1 MFLGVKESVSRLKS
15 CGRKI
20 ILFEL
25 VYKLGATAIVYPLLI
40 LLLEAVLKVSGVNY
54 LTNEYI
60 LKILSNPVTWIV
72 ILIALML
79 FVAYCVFE
87 MSYLLVC
94 FEADRQGSD
103 VTMLDIAI
111 TAFKNVRD
119 ILDFKRIP
127 VIMYF
132 FVSLLTVNIVVTCNL
147 VLTQTTRNVFRMYVI
162 NGFWLYKW
170 LLVIG
175 LAALFIYVIPRI
187 LVFSIAMLTGRSI
200 KEACSESVRIVK
212 GNLIKVILSLVLYN
226 IIILGLVVFFYIII
240 SVILVA
246 GVKLLDMAY
255 MGSAIYLSV
264 LKYIRVGTKFI
275 LVYTAIPLSFALVS
289 NMFYTFYDKDDIE
302 FEIIKCT
309 RKYKLRRKEVYYIV
323 LALSI
328 AVNVVYIAIGF
339 NKNPFERI
347 AIFHETNITAH
358 RGASLSA
365 PENTMAAFEQAVT
378 NMSDYIELDVQMT
391 KDGELV
397 IMHDSNAL
405 RTTGVNRNISD
416 MTLEEV
422 KCLDAGSYY
431 SKEYAGEQVPTLE
444 EVLDFVK
451 GRIKVNIE
459 IKSGDYGLS
468 VADKVADMIEDKGMQ
483 DECVVTSFEIDL
495 LRRVKQLQPDI
506 QVGYILV
513 VAYGDFYNMDDV
525 DFFSVNAAFLTKRMV
540 DAIHNSGKQIHA
552 WTVNNQ
558 SSIKNLTNKGVDNII
573 TDDPVLARETVY
585 SRDTSETIVNMSK
598 YVFNR

>member
-1 MFLGVKESVSRLKS
+1 MFSGVKESIGRLRS

-25 VYKLGATAIVYPLLI
+25 VYKLGATAVVYPLLI
-40 LLLEAVLKVSGVNY
+40 LLLEAVLKASGVSY

-60 LKILSNPVTWIV
+60 LKILANPVTWIV
-72 ILIALML
+72 LLAALVL
-79 FVAYCVFE
+79 FVAYCVYE

-94 FEADRQGSD
+94 FEADRQQSD

-111 TAFKNVRD
+111 TAFKNVKD
-119 ILDFKRIP
+119 ILDFKKIP

-147 VLTQTTRNVFRMYVI
+147 VLTQTTRNMFRIYVI

-170 LLVIG
+170 LIVIA

-187 LVFSIAMLTGRSI
+187 LVFSTAMLTGRTI
-200 KEACSESVRIVK
+200 KEACSESTRIVK
-212 GNLIKVILSLVLYN
+212 KNLIRVILLLVLYN
-226 IIILGLVVFFYIII
+226 VIILCVVALFYVII

-264 LKYIRVGTKFI
+264 LKYVRMGTKFI
-275 LVYTAIPLSFALVS
+275 LVYLSIPLSFALIS
-289 NMFYTFYDKDDIE
+289 NMFYTLYDKDDIE
-302 FEIIKCT
+302 FEIIRCT
-309 RKYKLRRKEVYYIV
+309 RKYRFRRKKVYYAV

-328 AVNVVYIAIGF
+328 IMDAVYVVIGF
-339 NKNPFERI
+339 NNNPFEKI

-365 PENTMAAFEQAVT
+365 PENTMAAFEQAVA

-405 RTTGVNRNISD
+405 RTTGVNRDISD
-416 MTLEEV
+416 MTLAEV
-422 KCLDAGSYY
+422 RNLDAGSYY
-431 SKEYAGEQVPTLE
+431 SAEYAGEKVPTLE
-444 EVLDFVK
+444 EVLDYAR
-451 GRIKVNIE
+451 GRIKINIE
-459 IKSGDYGLS
+459 IKSGNYGLS
-468 VADKVADMIEDKGMQ
+468 VADKVADMIEYKGMK
-483 DECVVTSFEIDL
+483 DECVVTSFEIEL

-506 QVGYILV
+506 QTGYILV

-573 TDDPVLARETVY
+573 TDDPVLARETIY

>member
-1 MFLGVKESVSRLKS
+1 M
-15 CGRKI
+15 
-20 ILFEL
+20 
-25 VYKLGATAIVYPLLI
+25 
-40 LLLEAVLKVSGVNY
+40 
-54 LTNEYI
+54 
-60 LKILSNPVTWIV
+60 
-72 ILIALML
+72 
-79 FVAYCVFE
+79 
-87 MSYLLVC
+87 
-94 FEADRQGSD
+94 
-103 VTMLDIAI
+103 
-111 TAFKNVRD
+111 
-119 ILDFKRIP
+119 
-127 VIMYF
+127 
-132 FVSLLTVNIVVTCNL
+132 
-147 VLTQTTRNVFRMYVI
+147 
-162 NGFWLYKW
+162 
-170 LLVIG
+170 
-175 LAALFIYVIPRI
+175 
-187 LVFSIAMLTGRSI
+187 
-200 KEACSESVRIVK
+200 
-212 GNLIKVILSLVLYN
+212 
-226 IIILGLVVFFYIII
+226 
-240 SVILVA
+240 
-246 GVKLLDMAY
+246 
-255 MGSAIYLSV
+255 
-264 LKYIRVGTKFI
+264 
-275 LVYTAIPLSFALVS
+275 
-289 NMFYTFYDKDDIE
+289 
-302 FEIIKCT
+302 
-309 RKYKLRRKEVYYIV
+309 
-323 LALSI
+323 
-328 AVNVVYIAIGF
+328 YIAIGF

-378 NMSDYIELDVQMT
+378 NMADYIELDVQMT

-444 EVLDFVK
+444 EVLDFAK

-468 VADKVADMIEDKGMQ
+468 VADKVADMIEDKGMR

-495 LRRVKQLQPDI
+495 LRRVKQLWPDI

>member
-1 MFLGVKESVSRLKS
+1 MFLGVKESISRLRACS
-15 CGRKI
+15 RKI

-25 VYKLGATAIVYPLLI
+25 IYKLGATAIVYPFLLF
-40 LLLEAVLKVSGVNY
+40 LLETVLKVSGVNY

-60 LKILSNPVTWIV
+60 LKILANPVTWIAV
-72 ILIALML
+72 IAALVL
-79 FVAYCVFE
+79 FVAYCVYE

-147 VLTQTTRNVFRMYVI
+147 LLTQTTRNMLRMYVI

-170 LLVIG
+170 LLIIA

-187 LVFSIAMLTGRSI
+187 LVFSIAILTGKSI
-200 KEACSESVRIVK
+200 KDACSESIRIVK
-212 GNLIKVILSLVLYN
+212 DNFIKVILSLALYN
-226 IIILGLVVFFYIII
+226 IIILGIVVLFYIVI
-240 SVILVA
+240 SVILVV
-246 GVKLLDMAY
+246 GVRLLDMAY
-255 MGSAIYLSV
+255 MGSAIYLSF
-264 LKYIRVGTKFI
+264 LKYIRTGTKFI
-275 LVYTAIPLSFALVS
+275 LLYTAIPLSFALVS
-289 NMFYTFYDKDDIE
+289 NMFYRFYDKDDIK
-302 FEIIKCT
+302 FNIIRCT
-309 RKYKLRRKEVYYIV
+309 RRYKLRRKEVYYSV
-323 LALSI
+323 LAFVT
-328 AVNVVYIAIGF
+328 AVNVVYIAVGF
-339 NKNPFERI
+339 NSNPFEKI

-365 PENTMAAFEQAVT
+365 PENTMAAFEQAAA
-378 NMSDYIELDVQMT
+378 NMADYIELDVQMT

-444 EVLDFVK
+444 EVLDFAR

-468 VADKVADMIEDKGMQ
+468 VADKVADLIEDKGMQ
-483 DECVVTSFEIDL
+483 YECVVTSFEIDL
-495 LRRVKQLQPDI
+495 LRRVKEIFPDI